1 MRHRS
6 PFIIPMSAVVFS
18 ACVITS
24 CHKETAV
31 TGQGPVRVSVVVPAG
46 TQGAVGQRTYSGT
59 VESDRNSAVSFSVPG
74 TISHIYVEEGQR
86 VDKGQLLARVK
97 SESLANANN
106 IAQATLEEARDAYN
120 RLKKLHDADALPE
133 IKWVEAQS
141 KLKQASNAAAIAA
154 REVSDAAIYAPG
166 PGVVAQKLA
175 EPGQNVMAGVPVL
188 MIVSV
193 DEIKMSIP
201 VPEEEIGGIA
211 VGDAVTAELGVL
223 AGASVEGKVV
233 QKSVVADPLTRTY
246 AVKAAIPNPG
256 GRILPGMTGTV
267 RVAGAATA
275 ADSAGTIV
283 LPSQAVLLDWDNRNF
298 VWVANNGKAERR
310 YVTAGDITDG
320 GIAVKSG
327 ISRGDSVIVAG
338 MGKVST
344 GTPVEPVAEHLQ

>member
-166 PGVVAQKLA
+166 SGVVAQKLA
-175 EPGQNVMAGVPVL
+175 EPG
-188 MIVSV
+188 
-193 DEIKMSIP
+193 DR
-201 VPEEEIGGIA
+201 
-211 VGDAVTAELGVL
+211 
-223 AGASVEGKVV
+223 
-233 QKSVVADPLTRTY
+233 KSVV
-246 AVKAAIPNPG
+246 
-256 GRILPGMTGTV
+256 
-267 RVAGAATA
+267 
-275 ADSAGTIV
+275 
-283 LPSQAVLLDWDNRNF
+283 
-298 VWVANNGKAERR
+298 
-310 YVTAGDITDG
+310 
-320 GIAVKSG
+320 
-327 ISRGDSVIVAG
+327 
-338 MGKVST
+338 
-344 GTPVEPVAEHLQ
+344 